1 MKKHIFWHNFYH
13 FFSNVA
19 EKAVIFSDGEYRY
32 KLWNSLSKDKDG
44 YEKNEIFMKNYY
56 RNLDRMVN
64 NSYANYVI

>member
-44 YEKNEIFMKNYY
+44 YEKNEIFMKNYIGIWIEW
-56 RNLDRMVN
+56 L
-64 NSYANYVI
+64 IIHTQIT